1 MGRGR
6 EGGRKKVNIFFAVI
20 VFCSHSCRYY
30 INVADTIQSILVD
43 KLSVEMYLWL
53 KIFHYVC
60 NTVRETTPVARWA
73 FLDVKET

>member
-6 EGGRKKVNIFFAVI
+6 EGERKKSKHFFAVI

-43 KLSVEMYLWL
+43 KLSVEMYLWH
-53 KIFHYVC
+53 KMFHYVC